1 MKKHRFEGAKFDPG
15 CGRADPSDPSAM
27 PTSPPD
33 QDAGTFSC
41 PIFTTCRLATVLL
54 LAGTFLVACAQLSR
68 PVADV
73 STHTNP
79 QAAPDRKAPVSRTI
93 TPLPPTPEQRLG
105 VVRIIGARA
114 SFVLIET
121 PSAAVTAAAPAGYVL
136 HCRPP
141 GVATGASTADLRISA
156 ERRPPFVIA
165 DVLAGTPT
173 VGDVAYLARDNDPA
187 PVPIR
192 SGVPFSSVIPA
203 AEPVGTPAPTL

>member
-1 MKKHRFEGAKFDPG
+1 
-15 CGRADPSDPSAM
+15 M

-93 TPLPPTPEQRLG
+93 TTLPPTPEQRLG

-141 GVATGASTADLRISA
+141 G
-156 ERRPPFVIA
+156 RRDRGFHGGPAHFPPSVGRRSSSP
-165 DVLAGTPT
+165 DVLAGDADGGRRGLPR
-173 VGDVAYLARDNDPA
+173 RDNDPA